1 MAKIN
6 LLREVFTKILSELE
20 QELLEG
26 QICLV
31 SSLFMITA
39 FTLTSLLPPT
49 MTFLTLLALL
59 V

>member
-6 LLREVFTKILSELE
+6 LLREVFTKILSQLE

-39 FTLTSLLPPT
+39 FTLTVVSCHLQ
-49 MTFLTLLALL
+49 
-59 V
+59 